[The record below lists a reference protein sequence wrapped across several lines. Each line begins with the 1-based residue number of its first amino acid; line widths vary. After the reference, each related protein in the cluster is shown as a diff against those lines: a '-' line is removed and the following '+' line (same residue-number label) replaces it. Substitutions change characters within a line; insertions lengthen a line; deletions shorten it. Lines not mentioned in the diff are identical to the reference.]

1 METFSGKLFWSSITY
16 FSKEIKPLILASIYK
31 FWQSHM
37 SYRDFCHF
45 EVHFCTLSEKT
56 QDNSSLYIIWFVSV
70 QKMFY
75 YEVLMNYL
83 LQEKQGT
90 YTFSVE
96 CINIVLVIVGMCA
109 NCWRHI
115 KHSNIWHNR
124 QLKANKIKWPIKE
137 RNRVKM

>member
-45 EVHFCTLSEKT
+45 EVHFCALSEKNKRFRLYVSF
-56 QDNSSLYIIWFVSV
+56 DLYLYKKCFSNSS
-70 QKMFY
+70 
-75 YEVLMNYL
+75 
-83 LQEKQGT
+83 QEKQGT
-90 YTFSVE
+90 YTFSFE

>member
-1 METFSGKLFWSSITY
+1 MIFNNIF
-16 FSKEIKPLILASIYK
+16 FKEIKPLILASPYK

-45 EVHFCTLSEKT
+45 EVHRYVLSEK
-56 QDNSSLYIIWFVSV
+56 NKKLHFYVSFNLYLYKKKLLRSRSKAYQIIHHRRNKVLTLLV
-70 QKMFY
+70 
-75 YEVLMNYL
+75 YECN
-83 LQEKQGT
+83 
-90 YTFSVE
+90 
-96 CINIVLVIVGMCA
+96 NIVLVIVGMCA